1 MHHLNDMAIF
11 VEIVRSKSFTKASH
25 HLSMPKSTLSERIKR
40 LEKSLGVQLLN
51 RTTRKVELTQA
62 GELYFDKAQ
71 KNHR

>member
-1 MHHLNDMAIF
+1 M
-11 VEIVRSKSFTKASH
+11 EIVRSKSFSKAGVR
-25 HLSMPKSTLSERIKR
+25 LSMPKSTLSERIKR

-51 RTTRKVELTQA
+51 RTTPKIELTEA